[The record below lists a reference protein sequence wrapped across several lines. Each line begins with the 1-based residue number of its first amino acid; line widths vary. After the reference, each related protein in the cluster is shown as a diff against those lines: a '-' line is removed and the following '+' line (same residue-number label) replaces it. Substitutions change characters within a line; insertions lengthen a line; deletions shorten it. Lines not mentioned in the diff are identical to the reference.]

1 MNISYDYY
9 KTFYYAAKY
18 RSFTLAASML
28 FSSQPNITRTVK
40 NLETE
45 LGCTLFVRS
54 NKGAELTPEGEKLYS
69 YISAAVEQIQAGEEA
84 ISAEKSLQSG
94 LVTVSVTEI
103 ALHCCVLPVLKDF
116 RRKYPGVRIR
126 LTNQSTIEAVNSVK
140 SGLAD
145 IAVVSTP
152 ADIQKPLKE
161 IVIKEINDTAVCSD
175 KFKELKNR
183 RISLRELAEYPL
195 IMLGAQTKSHDF
207 YEELFLKNNLIFNPE
222 IEVATTNQIL
232 SLVKNNLGIG
242 FVPTEFLE
250 TDSESEGII
259 AIDLAEKIPKR
270 HISVVKNSGR
280 PSGVAVR
287 EFEKMLRAG
296 T

>member
-1 MNISYDYY
+1 
-9 KTFYYAAKY
+9 
-18 RSFTLAASML
+18 ML

-207 YEELFLKNNLIFNPE
+207 YEELFLKNNLVFNPE

-242 FVPTEFLE
+242 FVPTEFFE

-259 AIDLAEKIPKR
+259 AIDLAEQIPKR